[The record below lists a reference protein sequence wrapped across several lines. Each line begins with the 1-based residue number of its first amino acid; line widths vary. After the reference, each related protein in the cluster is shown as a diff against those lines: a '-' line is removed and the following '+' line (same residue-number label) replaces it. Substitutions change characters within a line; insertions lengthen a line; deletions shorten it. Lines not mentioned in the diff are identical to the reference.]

1 MSNDV
6 TNSANALTFAMS
18 LRMEADKELQKENA
32 IALANNI
39 CARLGC
45 LFVGIDAEFSDLKKL
60 LNSDDEASI
69 TILLNSVDDW
79 SKRYRDKTVY
89 ACTYMQ
95 ALCVIRE
102 IYDSLGMMTSYE
114 YEKLSASITMFR
126 NLIVKFNSSMSRAEV
141 YTRVAYVYQN
151 NLLLQDYIQEHDLP
165 KSVAD
170 AMRIGYEY
178 YGEDGETE

>member
-6 TNSANALTFAMS
+6 TNSVNALTFAMS
-18 LRMEADKELQKENA
+18 LRMEADKDLQKENA

-45 LFVGIDAEFSDLKKL
+45 LFVGIDAEFADLKKH
-60 LNSDDEASI
+60 LNSDDDASI

-79 SKRYRDKTVY
+79 SKACHNKTVY

-102 IYDSLGMMTSYE
+102 IFDSLGMVSSCE
-114 YEKLSASITMFR
+114 YEKLSAVITMFR
-126 NLIVKFNSSMSRAEV
+126 NLIINFNSSMSRAEV

-151 NLLLQDYIQEHDLP
+151 NLMLQDYIQEHEIAE
-165 KSVAD
+165 SIAD
-170 AMRIGYEY
+170 AMQAGYQY
-178 YGEDGETE
+178 YQEDGETE